1 MSTQIKESVTRIMP
15 VIAAAAT
22 VILLFLLQSATAYAA
37 PQHGI
42 PDTENDYHTAA
53 WDRFNFNYQFQS
65 GSDHRFELGR
75 PTSFSG
81 IVPVDVSSVNMRRDA
96 NVSLRPPQ
104 YGVFSGHIPTAP
116 TSRFFP
122 QPANPNFN
130 QVFVF
135 DNQNLDP
142 RFDTARQGVNAQT
155 IGNPINIQ
163 NVGAGEFLPPTSI
176 R

>member
-1 MSTQIKESVTRIMP
+1 MSTQIKESVIKIMP
-15 VIAAAAT
+15 VIAAAIII
-22 VILLFLLQSATAYAA
+22 VLLFMFQGTTAYAA
-37 PQHGI
+37 PLHS

-75 PTSFSG
+75 PTGFSG
-81 IVPVDVSSVNMRRDA
+81 IVPVDVRSVNMRRDA
-96 NVSLRPPQ
+96 NVALRPPQ
-104 YGVFSGHIPTAP
+104 YGVFSGHIPSAP
-116 TSRFFP
+116 VSRLFP
-122 QPANPNFN
+122 QPVNPNFN

-142 RFDTARQGVNAQT
+142 RFDTARHGVNAQP